1 MKIYKIIRD
10 IVFFVL
16 LVGIFCCWIYIA
28 KMTQVIDEN
37 IIYINRKVPR
47 VEHQNSKVDAELWF
61 IIDEENNVEET
72 QAE

>member
-10 IVFFVL
+10 VVFFVL
-16 LVGIFCCWIYIA
+16 LVGTFCCWIYIA

-47 VEHQNSKVDAELWF
+47 VDSQNSKLDAELWF
-61 IIDEENNVEET
+61 IIDEENNMGET

>member
-10 IVFFVL
+10 VIFFVL

-47 VEHQNSKVDAELWF
+47 VEPQNSKVDAELWF
-61 IIDEENNVEET
+61 IIDEENNMGKT

>member
-1 MKIYKIIRD
+1 MKVYKIIRD
-10 IVFFVL
+10 VVFFIL

-47 VEHQNSKVDAELWF
+47 VEPQNSKLDAELWF
-61 IIDEENNVEET
+61 IIDEENNMGET

>member
-1 MKIYKIIRD
+1 MKVYKIIRD
-10 IVFFVL
+10 VVFFVL

-47 VEHQNSKVDAELWF
+47 VEPKNSKLDAESWF
-61 IIDEENNVEET
+61 IIDEENNMEKT